1 MRIAVCEN
9 SPESAERLRGWI
21 QQFCALYQVPAVLM
35 YRAGAIQEGDPGY
48 EEFLD
53 DLYYAGGVCAYVL
66 DLRGG
71 GKDVELGDRSLGE
84 VDTFEKGLE
93 RGRKNVRTTLKR

>member
-35 YRAGAIQEGDPGY
+35 
-48 EEFLD
+48 
-53 DLYYAGGVCAYVL
+53 
-66 DLRGG
+66 
-71 GKDVELGDRSLGE
+71 
-84 VDTFEKGLE
+84 
-93 RGRKNVRTTLKR
+93 